1 MFCSCTWRDIFFAGY
16 IQCSTTPNWLLFAH
30 RTTPVQMK
38 LRGVQE
44 LHFPHYH
51 AKISVQERTCIPL
64 TQFVPCVKE
73 CGRPCMLRLPPGIST
88 LFLKPCWPV
97 CLPTLNIPL
106 LLSPQG
112 ESVFGT
118 EVPLLDSLAS
128 ELKSVLLAPNSIL
141 LSAAQTWAGKN
152 PWRSHR
158 DFDSA
163 GAPGGV
169 LTSNWVTGTSLSSR
183 VHQFQVTSCLGESKS
198 IWKDVSW

>member
-141 LSAAQTWAGKN
+141 LSAAQT
-152 PWRSHR
+152 
-158 DFDSA
+158 
-163 GAPGGV
+163 
-169 LTSNWVTGTSLSSR
+169 
-183 VHQFQVTSCLGESKS
+183 
-198 IWKDVSW
+198 